1 MDERC
6 VRVFEHRERDGVLV
20 RLDESSGLDLVV
32 GPFVALLAFRYSTE
46 PPPGAENRLSVSSR
60 GREDRVVR

>member
-32 GPFVALLAFRYSTE
+32 GPFVALLAFRYS
-46 PPPGAENRLSVSSR
+46 PNHHQMQRIGSVSVLEEGKIR
-60 GREDRVVR
+60 AVG